1 MINALNSLLI
11 VAQQILM
18 EIAHHAMQDSSL
30 TQPQETVLNYH
41 QIVHKLTLKVI
52 VPSVLLVT
60 I

>member
-18 EIAHHAMQDSSL
+18 EIAHHAMQDSSS
-30 TQPQETVLNYH
+30 TQSQETVLNYH
-41 QIVHKLTLKVI
+41 QIVPKLTLKVI